1 MADAYTRFIRSAPGG
16 MLAKQL
22 GLPRPSRL
30 LRRKDRPAPVLGP
43 VVVLGASYRG
53 RVKETAFSGV
63 FPTVE
68 ALRAKGAEVLVQDP
82 MYTDEELAG
91 FGWTP
96 CTPCATPGPC
106 TCWRRWPPTRPCP

>member
-43 VVVLGASYRG
+43 VVVLGAS
-53 RVKETAFSGV
+53 A
-63 FPTVE
+63 
-68 ALRAKGAEVLVQDP
+68 GADAVAHRLLEGLSLIHIS
-82 MYTDEELAG
+82 E
-91 FGWTP
+91 
-96 CTPCATPGPC
+96 
-106 TCWRRWPPTRPCP
+106 PTRPY